1 MKLTKKEVEH
11 VAKLARIRISRLEE
25 EKFTE
30 QLSSILEYVNQ
41 LSEVDTRDIPE
52 TAQVALIENATR
64 KDAKQDSPKE
74 MQKKIIENFPE
85 SEDNLLKTKSVF

>member
-11 VAKLARIRISRLEE
+11 VAELARIRLSRSEE
-25 EKFTE
+25 EKFAE

-41 LSEVDTRDIPE
+41 LSEVDTKDIPE
-52 TAQVALIENATR
+52 TAQVAEIENATR